1 MIKLVPR
8 DEWKKLDANK
18 VMTAF
23 ALYII
28 AQNQRDWANLP
39 KVKLSVPKD
48 IGVKIKKGSPAPDR
62 KLGKPLFATGRLFRS
77 ITFKPQKLTWSNL
90 EIGTNVE
97 YAAAHF
103 EGTPQ
108 PITESM
114 KRMWIQKYGL
124 LVKAKQITPI
134 KREFIKVT
142 PKMYEKL
149 GELIYLE
156 WSKNR

>member
-1 MIKLVPR
+1 MIKLIPK
-8 DEWKKLDANK
+8 DEWKPLNANK
-18 VMTAF
+18 VMSAW

-28 AQNQRDWANLP
+28 AQNQRAWDKLP
-39 KVKLSVPKD
+39 KVQLSVPKD
-48 IGVKIKKGSPAPDR
+48 IGIRIKKGAPAPNR

-97 YAAAHF
+97 YADAHF
-103 EGTPQ
+103 NGTSQ
-108 PITESM
+108 PITDSM
-114 KRMWIQKYGL
+114 RKMWIQKYGL
-124 LVKAKQITPI
+124 LVRAKQITPI

-156 WSKNR
+156 WSKGK